1 MITQEIQLTLARP
14 KRWLSGGSG
23 GAWADFPLQELEG
36 MDYGG
41 ADLTGAEIII
51 SADSLPDDLRDTVE
65 TADEWMASFGAKGK
79 RAVLDSA
86 DLDNV
91 NFSGIDLSCASMV
104 GTSLTPARFLG
115 SSLNMTDL
123 SGANIYKGKLDKTEM
138 SGANLSGADP
148 AAAAIALYLCG
159 HTHGGQI
166 RLPLGVCASERFEP
180 LSGIRA
186 RPSAAL
192 ITLHR
197 P

>member
-1 MITQEIQLTLARP
+1 
-14 KRWLSGGSG
+14 
-23 GAWADFPLQELEG
+23 

-91 NFSGIDLSCASMV
+91 NFSGIDLSGASMV

-138 SGANLSGADP
+138 SGANP
-148 AAAAIALYLCG
+148 AAAGIALYSCG
-159 HTHGGQI
+159 HTHSDQI
-166 RLPLGVCASERFEP
+166 RPPLGVCASERFEP